1 MLNPPENKM
10 LHTVEKLSFLKNIK
24 SRLQTLEGSKAVFA
38 EIIEHYGRNEIT
50 ENNARCFATLFN
62 TLLSY
67 HKQAEIE
74 EILKRL
80 EALEATH
87 EGN

>member
-1 MLNPPENKM
+1 MLREPNKTAHAIQKLAFSKN
-10 LHTVEKLSFLKNIK
+10 LHE
-24 SRLQTLEGSKAVFA
+24 RLLTLEGSKAVFA
-38 EIIEHYGRNEIT
+38 EIIEHYGNNEIT

-80 EALEATH
+80 EALEADS
-87 EGN
+87 ERN